1 MLLFNDESRPGL
13 SFEKASTHENA
24 WPGLQA
30 IVEARDAHI
39 NAPDREH
46 PFQIEQ
52 QSCCGA
58 GGQYGFSLEYVKQER
73 LMDTLQNMRVFVRV
87 VEAGSFTAAAQSLN
101 STTGAMSRAVSE
113 LEAHLR
119 TRLMNR
125 STRRLALTTA
135 GERYLKRCQQILADV
150 DNAEEEAS
158 CAQERPSGVLR
169 MYSFASIGQHYVLP
183 AISRYRALY
192 PDVTVELTLS
202 QRMPDLFEGSSDV
215 AVVTASTLPNSD
227 LVSLLLGATFN
238 ILCASPAYLRAH
250 GTPQHPHDLARHEC
264 LILQI
269 PAFPANEWL
278 LEGPNGSELMEV
290 SGPVQVNIAESL
302 VVAIREGMGIGM
314 LPLYAAIDGL
324 RDGSMVR
331 VLPEHTLQKMNIYAL
346 YPSRKF
352 IDAKTRTW
360 VEFLRSHMPKV
371 IARDEALLAELGQ
384 TDPLASS
391 LPAHASPVVEPGK
404 PLEH

>member
-1 MLLFNDESRPGL
+1 
-13 SFEKASTHENA
+13 
-24 WPGLQA
+24 
-30 IVEARDAHI
+30 
-39 NAPDREH
+39 
-46 PFQIEQ
+46 
-52 QSCCGA
+52 
-58 GGQYGFSLEYVKQER
+58 
-73 LMDTLQNMRVFVRV
+73 MDTLQNMRVFVRV

-119 TRLMNR
+119 TRLLNR

-158 CAQERPSGVLR
+158 CAHERPTGALR
-169 MYSFASIGQHYVLP
+169 MHSFASVGQHYVLP

-192 PDVTVELTLS
+192 PEVTVELTLS

-227 LVSLLLGATFN
+227 LVSHQLGSTFS
-238 ILCASPAYLRAH
+238 ILCASPAYVRSH
-250 GTPQHPHDLARHEC
+250 GAPQEPRDLVHHEC
-264 LILQI
+264 LILQT
-269 PAFPANEWL
+269 PAFPAHEWQ
-278 LEGPNGSELMEV
+278 LEGPQGLEVMEV
-290 SGPVQVNIAESL
+290 TGPVQVNIAESL

-324 RDGSMVR
+324 RNGSLVR
-331 VLPEHTLQKMNIYAL
+331 VLSHYTAQKMNVYAL

-360 VEFLRSHMPKV
+360 VEFLRTHLPKV
-371 IARDEALLAELGQ
+371 IERDEALLAELSNKDTVEGGV
-384 TDPLASS
+384 S
-391 LPAHASPVVEPGK
+391 AHAGLVVDVAPHR
-404 PLEH
+404 LEH